1 MSGHSKDVRP
11 KLLNIA
17 EFLAED
23 IPDMGKAEL
32 ADALADEGLSESD
45 AVGMARAAFES
56 AKREFNARRFVAAR
70 RELAGKKAAHSVHP
84 ARIESKQAKQILA
97 AYFARNPDAVSMPTT
112 MAARKGGELPD
123 ETALEIVQAL
133 IELGEISK
141 DGQPRG
147 CQTAMPKT

>member
-1 MSGHSKDVRP
+1 MSGHSRDVRS

-23 IPDMGKAEL
+23 IADMDKTEL
-32 ADALADEGLSESD
+32 TNALAEEGLSESA

-56 AKREFNARRFVAAR
+56 AKRELNARRFAVAR
-70 RELAGKKAAHSVHP
+70 SELAAKKLAHLVPP
-84 ARIESKQAKQILA
+84 ARIEPKQAKQVLA

-112 MAARKGGELPD
+112 MAARKGGELPE

-133 IELGEISK
+133 IELGEISE
-141 DGQPRG
+141 DGQPR
-147 CQTAMPKT
+147 